1 MKYSYSNKR
10 LYFNLCLGILWTFI
24 GLSYLLDKENVRWS
38 RYISVILGVMYL
50 IIFAYEYFNK
60 YFEISNGK
68 IKVFSVPSK
77 EITISEIKEVK
88 YDANHCVFYTSDRKL
103 KIVKSQ
109 INKKQLRDFECF
121 IGQLNDELK
130 KNTAS

>member
-10 LYFNLCLGILWTFI
+10 LYFNLCLGIFWTFI
-24 GLSYLLDKENVRWS
+24 GLSSFLDKENVRWS
-38 RYISVILGVMYL
+38 RYIQVILGVMYL

-68 IKVFSVPSK
+68 IKVFSIPSK
-77 EITISEIKEVK
+77 EITISKIKEVK
-88 YDANHCVFYTSDRKL
+88 CDANNCVFYTSDGKL

-109 INKKQLRDFECF
+109 INKKQLPDFEYF
-121 IGQLNDELK
+121 FNKLNDELK